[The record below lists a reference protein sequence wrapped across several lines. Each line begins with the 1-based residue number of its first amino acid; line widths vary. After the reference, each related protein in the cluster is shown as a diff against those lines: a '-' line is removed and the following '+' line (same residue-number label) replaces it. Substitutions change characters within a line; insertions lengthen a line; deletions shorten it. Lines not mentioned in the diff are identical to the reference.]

1 MLRARAAASS
11 ALVAVGSWLVLA
23 AGMQASCAAA
33 PEVAHDAASDS
44 SSARAPVE
52 ALPFSLCSAYGAAG
66 TPCYPTT
73 ADRAGRPV
81 AACRDPFRGRCE
93 SRAGRAVCLLAV
105 ASDGRPCTMPGGA
118 AGSCQDG
125 RCVEPR

>member
-11 ALVAVGSWLVLA
+11 ALAGSWPVLVA
-23 AGMQASCAAA
+23 AVLQASCAAA
-33 PEVAHDAASDS
+33 PEAAPEAAPGSVTE
-44 SSARAPVE
+44 RAPVE

-73 ADRAGRPV
+73 ADRAGRSV

-93 SRAGRAVCLLAV
+93 SRAGRAVCLLVV
-105 ASDGRPCTMPGGA
+105 AADGRPCTTPGGA
-118 AGSCQDG
+118 QGSCQDG

>member
-1 MLRARAAASS
+1 MHRARAAAPS
-11 ALVAVGSWLVLA
+11 VLA
-23 AGMQASCAAA
+23 ASWLALAAAALPLSCAAPA
-33 PEVAHDAASDS
+33 PAPGAEPAA
-44 SSARAPVE
+44 REPVD

-73 ADRAGRPV
+73 ADRAGRAV

-105 ASDGRPCTMPGGA
+105 ASDGRPCTATSGA
-118 AGSCQDG
+118 QGSCQDG